1 MLEPAEHSF
10 GDDLTKTPSVMSPRH
25 DVISFG
31 VELPQ
36 RALVQG
42 VFDHDVS
49 LSETELRAAHPN
61 LHSGRLRPLL
71 QVAARFA
78 TSQAKRNIK

>member
-49 LSETELRAAHPN
+49 LSETELRAAHR
-61 LHSGRLRPLL
+61 RLRPLL